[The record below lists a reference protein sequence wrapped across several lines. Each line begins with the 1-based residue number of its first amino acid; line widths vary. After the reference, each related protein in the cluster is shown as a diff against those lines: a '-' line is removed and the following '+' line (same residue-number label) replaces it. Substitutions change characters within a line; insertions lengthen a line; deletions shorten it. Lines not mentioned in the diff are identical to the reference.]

1 MDERLP
7 GSRQAEKLL
16 TSAEGAT
23 MDELI
28 AATGGPQYNLL
39 RRLEAQGY
47 KIRKVKEGRATR
59 YRAIAPSRGSFEMQV
74 SRKGQV
80 TLPREIREKLGVGRG
95 GGRLQGS
102 IEGNRLVI
110 ANGGGIEDL
119 FRILPKPG
127 RPRSLEEIDQGIA
140 EGATRQVGRRKAPW
154 R

>member
-1 MDERLP
+1 MDERMP

-16 TSAEGAT
+16 TSAGGAT

-59 YRAIAPSRGSFEMQV
+59 YRAVAPQQATFEMRV

-80 TLPREIREKLGVGRG
+80 TLPKDIRE
-95 GGRLQGS
+95 RLR
-102 IEGNRLVI
+102 IR
-110 ANGGGIEDL
+110 NGGNIKFVVKGDQVEMQPAQLSVTRLAGVLGKPRRHVSLKQMDEAIVKGAAGR
-119 FRILPKPG
+119 FR
-127 RPRSLEEIDQGIA
+127 RTSR
-140 EGATRQVGRRKAPW
+140 
-154 R
+154 

>member
-7 GSRQAEKLL
+7 GVRQAEKLL

-47 KIRKVKEGRATR
+47 NIRKIKEGRATR
-59 YRAIAPSRGSFEMQV
+59 YRATAPAQTAFEMQV

-80 TLPREIREKLGVGRG
+80 TLPKGIREKLGIRD
-95 GGRLQGS
+95 GGRLHGS
-102 IEGNRLVI
+102 IEGDRMII
-110 ANGGGIEDL
+110 AKGGGIEDL
-119 FRILPKPG
+119 FRILPKPK
-127 RPRSLEEIDQGIA
+127 RARSLEEIEEGIA
-140 EGATRQVGRRKAPW
+140 EGAIRRRTRDRASRQ
-154 R
+154 

>member
-59 YRAIAPSRGSFEMQV
+59 YRAIAPQRGSFEMQV

-80 TLPREIREKLGVGRG
+80 TLPKEIREKLGVRG
-95 GGRLQGS
+95 GGRLHGS
-102 IEGNRLVI
+102 IEGDRMVI
-110 ANGGGIEDL
+110 AAGGGIEDL
-119 FRILPKPG
+119 FRILPKPKHS
-127 RPRSLEEIDQGIA
+127 RSLEEIEEGIA
-140 EGATRQVGRRKAPW
+140 DGATRQPVRRRAS
-154 R
+154 RR

>member
-1 MDERLP
+1 MDERLSGP
-7 GSRQAEKLL
+7 AQAERML

-59 YRAIAPSRGSFEMQV
+59 YRAVAPQHGSFEMQV

-80 TLPREIREKLGVGRG
+80 TLPKEVREKLGVRS
-95 GGRLQGS
+95 GGRLRGN
-102 IEGNRLVI
+102 IEGDRMVI
-110 ANGGGIEDL
+110 AVGGGIEDL
-119 FRILPKPG
+119 FRILPKPK
-127 RPRSLEEIDQGIA
+127 RSRSLEEIENGIA
-140 EGATRQVGRRKAPW
+140 EGATTWSARGRASRQ
-154 R
+154 

>member
-1 MDERLP
+1 MP

-16 TSAEGAT
+16 TSAGGAT

-59 YRAIAPSRGSFEMQV
+59 YRAVAPQQATFEMRV

-80 TLPREIREKLGVGRG
+80 TLPKDIRE
-95 GGRLQGS
+95 RLR
-102 IEGNRLVI
+102 IR
-110 ANGGGIEDL
+110 NGGNIKFVVKGDQVEMQPAQLSVTRLAGVLGKPRRHVSLKQMDEAIVKGAAGR
-119 FRILPKPG
+119 FR
-127 RPRSLEEIDQGIA
+127 RTSR
-140 EGATRQVGRRKAPW
+140 
-154 R
+154 